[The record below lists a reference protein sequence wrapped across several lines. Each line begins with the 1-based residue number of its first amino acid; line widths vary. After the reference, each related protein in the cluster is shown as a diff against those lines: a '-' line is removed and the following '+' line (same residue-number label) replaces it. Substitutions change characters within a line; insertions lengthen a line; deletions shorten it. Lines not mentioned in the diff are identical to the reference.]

1 MKSSIIL
8 PVILVLLLAAC
19 HKDKFETKPSIRIK
33 TYNTKLISPNG
44 SLVVTLE
51 CTDKEGDV
59 QDSLTIIKTR
69 QNIRV
74 VPTIRDVLRYKF
86 PTFPK
91 NTTTELVAT
100 LDYQAILS
108 AINPPSIPGSNP
120 PQKESDTLQLGFIVR
135 DNAGNTS
142 DTITSD
148 RIIVTRQ

>member
-1 MKSSIIL
+1 MKSS
-8 PVILVLLLAAC
+8 VILSFLFLLLLAAC

-33 TYNTKLISPNG
+33 TYNTKLVSPNG
-44 SLVVTLE
+44 SLIVTLE

-74 VPTIRDVLRYKF
+74 VPTVRDILRYKF

-91 NTTTELVAT
+91 NTTTEITTT
-100 LDYQAILS
+100 LDYQSILS
-108 AINPPSIPGSNP
+108 AINPPNIPGSNP
-120 PQKESDTLQLGFIVR
+120 PQKESDTLQLGFVVR

-148 RIIVTRQ
+148 RIIVIRQ